1 LQLSRSVLG
10 ISFLAVFS
18 PLIAALWCASNA
30 KLWTAGICSL
40 LGWVCLGVI
49 GMSVASRPLPA
60 EHVLSRIAA
69 GEIELKTALR
79 WYGLLRGEPA
89 RLPWGVGMEMELSAV
104 ETAAG
109 MIPLFGGMRIEFTP
123 KEAERLPVVHAG
135 DEVSVM
141 AQARLPT
148 VFRNAG
154 AFDRREYLAGQN
166 IHLLATLRGSSLLK
180 RISEPPAMMGTRLAR
195 LRALLRERLDA
206 LYPDAPQIAG
216 ILRVMLLGDRS
227 FVDRAESVD
236 FHPYIDRNYGSG

>member
-1 LQLSRSVLG
+1 
-10 ISFLAVFS
+10 
-18 PLIAALWCASNA
+18 
-30 KLWTAGICSL
+30 
-40 LGWVCLGVI
+40 
-49 GMSVASRPLPA
+49 
-60 EHVLSRIAA
+60 
-69 GEIELKTALR
+69 
-79 WYGLLRGEPA
+79 
-89 RLPWGVGMEMELSAV
+89 MEMELSAV

-109 MIPLFGGMRIEFTP
+109 MIPLFGGMRIGFTP
-123 KEAERLPVVHAG
+123 KEAERLPVLHAG